1 MRMLAY
7 LVEVDVGKRTR
18 LFDERFSQVSVTS
31 DEVLEL
37 STVGSVGHFL
47 CSMGGS
53 LRKIGVM
60 FQTTKQAG
68 SIGLNSERVAIGR
81 W

>member
-1 MRMLAY
+1 MRIPAY

-37 STVGSVGHFL
+37 STVGSVGHFV
-47 CSMGGS
+47 CVMGGS

-68 SIGLNSERVAIGR
+68 SIGLNSERVAIGV